1 MGRKLFPSWREI
13 GAAIQAMD
21 GVAEAMA
28 EQTRLFAESSDL
40 MLSFGWPPIL
50 EASIRQ
56 INALL
61 KVRDEGGEEMARTY
75 LEKLAFHSYDDA
87 TVTRSLTAW
96 GRKPLLARRMHLLR
110 AGVEAHLRGDY
121 ACSVPTLLPQA
132 EGIVLDC
139 YRGVKELELAK
150 CDVLVRRLLS
160 SGDDEDA
167 LARVDRL
174 VREFYLGQ
182 VLESIGRR
190 DEVPDGLNRH
200 VILHGR
206 DVAYDTKANSLK
218 ALILVDYL
226 SQSLVIVSS
235 EGSAVYHR
243 AGCPVVFR
251 PKATFQVVS
260 DSRVASA
267 LGKRPC
273 RVCKPPRW

>member
-1 MGRKLFPSWREI
+1 M
-13 GAAIQAMD
+13 QAMD
-21 GVAEAMA
+21 SMATAMA

-40 MLSFGWPPIL
+40 MLRLGWPPIL

-56 INALL
+56 MNWLL
-61 KVRDEGGEEMARTY
+61 KVHQEGGEEAARAY
-75 LEKLAFHSYDDA
+75 LEMLAFKSYDDA
-87 TVTRSLTAW
+87 TVTRRLTVW
-96 GRKPLLARRMHLLR
+96 SREPLLGRRMHLLR
-110 AGVEAHLRGDY
+110 AGVGAHLRGDY

-132 EGIVLDC
+132 EGIVFDC

-160 SGDDEDA
+160 SGDDDDS

-190 DEVPDGLNRH
+190 EEVPDGLNRH
-200 VILHGR
+200 VVLHGR
-206 DVAYDTKANSLK
+206 DVAYDTKANSLR

-251 PKATFQVVS
+251 PKATFRVVN
-260 DSRVASA
+260 DPRVASA